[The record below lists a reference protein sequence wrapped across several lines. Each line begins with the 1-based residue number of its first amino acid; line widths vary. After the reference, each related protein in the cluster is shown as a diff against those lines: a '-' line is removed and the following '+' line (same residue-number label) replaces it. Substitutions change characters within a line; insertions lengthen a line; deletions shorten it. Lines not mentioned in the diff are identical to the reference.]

1 VTRDF
6 TLEMYRKL
14 LDTLLGAGYEPLTVR
29 DYLGREDLPEQFVV
43 CRHDVDRKPANARKM
58 ARLEADR
65 GVASTYYLRTNTFS
79 TSLARTLTTLSH
91 EVGYHYEDFVREGG
105 ELEPAHERFA
115 RNLEEFRRVA
125 PVDTV
130 CMHGNPLSPHDNR
143 EMWLDPAAPDLGD
156 YDLLGEAYLSMDFES
171 VTYFSDTGRT
181 WRDGSLK
188 IRDHT
193 MGEGDKTVTADGTS
207 DLVTM
212 FADRRVPQACLLAHP
227 SRWADNYRELLT
239 ARVTDGAV
247 NVVKR
252 GLNLIA

>member
-1 VTRDF
+1 
-6 TLEMYRKL
+6 MYRRF
-14 LDTLLGAGYEPLTVR
+14 LDTVLGAGYEPLTVR
-29 DYLGREDLPEQFVV
+29 DYLGRDDLPERFVI

-65 GVASTYYLRTNTFS
+65 GVASTYYLRTKTFS
-79 TSLARTLTTLSH
+79 TTLARTLSTLSH
-91 EVGYHYEDFVREGG
+91 EVGYHYEDFVRAGG
-105 ELEPAHERFA
+105 KLDRAHERFA
-115 RNLEEFRRVA
+115 NNLAEFRRVA

-143 EMWLDPAAPDLGD
+143 NMWLAPEAPDFED
-156 YDLLGEAYLSMDFES
+156 YDLLGEAYLSVDFET

-181 WRDGSLK
+181 WRDGALK

-193 MGEGDKTVTADGTS
+193 MGEGDKSVSADETS
-207 DLVTM
+207 DLVT
-212 FADRRVPQACLLAHP
+212 LLAEGSVPHACVLTHP
-227 SRWADNYRELLT
+227 SRWADSYRELLT